1 MLRTAQAALA
11 AVVLLFAAPALAG
24 PQFVTGVNGYD
35 VVSYQSGEPTRGL
48 TSITHF
54 WNGVTWLFATEEN
67 RDLFAADPEAY
78 APQFDGYC
86 AFAAALGYKAP
97 GDPAVWEV
105 VDGLLYLNV
114 NEQAK
119 SVWLQDVPGNIA
131 KAEENWPGL
140 NAI

>member
-24 PQFVTGVNGYD
+24 PQFVTGANGFD
-35 VVSYQSGEPTRGL
+35 VVSYQSGEPVRGQ

-54 WNGVTWLFATEEN
+54 WNGVTWLFSTEEN
-67 RDLFAADPEAY
+67 RDTFAADPATY

-97 GDPAVWEV
+97 GDPEVWAV
-105 VDGLLYLNV
+105 VDGKLYLNV
-114 NEQAK
+114 NAQAQ
-119 SVWLQDVPGNIA
+119 SIWEQDVPGNIT

-140 NAI
+140 NAL

>member
-11 AVVLLFAAPALAG
+11 AVILLFAAPALAG
-24 PQFVTGVNGYD
+24 PQFVTGANGYD
-35 VVSYQSGEPTRGL
+35 VVSYQSGEPVRGQ

-54 WNGVTWLFATEEN
+54 WNGVTWLFASEAN
-67 RDLFAADPEAY
+67 RDAFAADPAAF

-97 GDPAVWEV
+97 GDPEVWAV
-105 VDGLLYLNV
+105 VDGKLYLNV
-114 NEQAK
+114 NAQAQSIWEQ
-119 SVWLQDVPGNIA
+119 DIPGNIT

-140 NAI
+140 NAL

>member
-11 AVVLLFAAPALAG
+11 AVILLFAAPALAG
-24 PQFVTGVNGYD
+24 PQFVTGANGFD
-35 VVSYQSGEPTRGL
+35 VVSYQSGEPVRGQ

-54 WNGVTWLFATEEN
+54 WNGVTWLFSTEAN
-67 RDLFAADPEAY
+67 RDTFAADPAAY

-97 GDPAVWEV
+97 GDPEVWAV
-105 VDGLLYLNV
+105 VDGKLYLNV
-114 NEQAK
+114 NAQAQ
-119 SVWLQDVPGNIA
+119 SIWEQDVPGNIA

-140 NAI
+140 NAL